1 MVIRFRDGIEKQSK
15 ELTLEKQVKFHNQI
29 CTRDIS
35 MKAKLNNGFIVPHSP
50 RWCFQSIDKLV
61 QKLFALKDGYLKVK
75 KEKRIK

>member
-50 RWCFQSIDKLV
+50 RWCF
-61 QKLFALKDGYLKVK
+61 
-75 KEKRIK
+75 